1 MSYLQYTSIF
11 FQALHLASKLAP
23 EEMPFISKE
32 FAQQL
37 EFTGDY
43 ASSLS
48 HYERGILRTTASGGG
63 GRGGGGGSEADGGK
77 GSGADDA
84 EEHNAFCMGGVAR
97 MSIRCGDVRKGVEIC
112 RDLKHR

>member
-1 MSYLQYTSIF
+1 MQSSVTLI
-11 FQALHLASKLAP
+11 QALHLASKLAP

-48 HYERGILRTTASGGG
+48 HYERGILRSPVGGGGG
-63 GRGGGGGSEADGGK
+63 GRGEGDDGKSGGG
-77 GSGADDA
+77 DDV

>member
-1 MSYLQYTSIF
+1 
-11 FQALHLASKLAP
+11 
-23 EEMPFISKE
+23 MPFISKE

-48 HYERGILRTTASGGG
+48 HYERGILRAPAPPASGG
-63 GRGGGGGSEADGGK
+63 EADGGK
-77 GSGADDA
+77 SGGGGADDA

>member
-1 MSYLQYTSIF
+1 MQSKVISNKSLHP

-48 HYERGILRTTASGGG
+48 HYERGILRTSASGG
-63 GRGGGGGSEADGGK
+63 GRGGGAPSALC
-77 GSGADDA
+77 S
-84 EEHNAFCMGGVAR
+84 HGVH
-97 MSIRCGDVRKGVEIC
+97 VQ
-112 RDLKHR
+112 

>member
-1 MSYLQYTSIF
+1 M
-11 FQALHLASKLAP
+11 ASKLAP

-48 HYERGILRTTASGGG
+48 HYERGILRTPAAPTSGGG
-63 GRGGGGGSEADGGK
+63 GSGGGREADGGK
-77 GSGADDA
+77 GGADDA

>member
-1 MSYLQYTSIF
+1 M
-11 FQALHLASKLAP
+11 ASKLAP

-48 HYERGILRTTASGGG
+48 HYERGILRAPPASAGGG
-63 GRGGGGGSEADGGK
+63 GERDADGGK
-77 GSGADDA
+77 SGGADDA

>member
-1 MSYLQYTSIF
+1 M
-11 FQALHLASKLAP
+11 ASKLAP

-48 HYERGILRTTASGGG
+48 HYDRGILRAPAGGG
-63 GRGGGGGSEADGGK
+63 GVGGGGEADGGK
-77 GSGADDA
+77 SAADDV